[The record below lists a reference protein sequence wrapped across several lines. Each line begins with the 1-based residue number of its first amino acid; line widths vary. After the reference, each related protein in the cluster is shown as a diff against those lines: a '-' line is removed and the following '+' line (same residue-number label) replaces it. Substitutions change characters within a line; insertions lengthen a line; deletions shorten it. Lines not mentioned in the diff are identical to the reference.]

1 MSWWKQFLIAA
12 SGFFAGTIFM
22 NLWFARNFGQLGLD
36 VPYSLAGEMI
46 AVAIVFLAIAFFTAN
61 WSRVRRT

>member
-12 SGFFAGTIFM
+12 SSFFAGMIFM
-22 NLWFARNFGQLGLD
+22 NLWFARNFGELGND

-46 AVAIVFLAIAFFTAN
+46 ATAVAFFVIAFLVAN
-61 WSRVRRT
+61 WSRARPI